1 MLWQRH
7 RRRRETALAAAGRA
21 PKPGARHGAEATA
34 IGSCPRG
41 WRPDARQPDA
51 AATMAEV
58 PNRIGGLAPDLHGK
72 AQVATERRAHL
83 LSACEI
89 DDPGV
94 RVMPRAAAP

>member
-1 MLWQRH
+1 
-7 RRRRETALAAAGRA
+7 
-21 PKPGARHGAEATA
+21 
-34 IGSCPRG
+34 
-41 WRPDARQPDA
+41 
-51 AATMAEV
+51 MAEV